1 MIVNPLIEQGRQ
13 LGVQEGR
20 QLGVQEGTIGA
31 KQETLIDLMQLKF
44 GVLPQAV
51 VERVQSITE
60 IEQLQT
66 FLRRVITT
74 NRLEEMGLGNGVV
87 TVDSV
92 ET

>member
-13 LGVQEGR
+13 LGV
-20 QLGVQEGTIGA
+20 IGA
-31 KQETLIDLMQLKF
+31 KQETLIDQMQLKF
-44 GVLPQAV
+44 GVLPQAI

-60 IEQLQT
+60 VDQLQT

-74 NRLEEMGLGNGVV
+74 DRLEEMGLGNGVV

>member
-1 MIVNPLIEQGRQ
+1 MIVNPLIEQGRK
-13 LGVQEGR
+13 LGVQEGA
-20 QLGVQEGTIGA
+20 IGA

-44 GVLPQAV
+44 GALPQAI

-87 TVDSV
+87 TQDSV